1 MRGKF
6 SRKPRGR
13 LDLVIPF
20 FVALALLTVL
30 SFCIFLRPTRSMLEK
45 RELAKFPEFTWEA
58 LVSGDYFDDISLW
71 FSDTFPGREG
81 WIDLATRISSLH
93 GTSEITI
100 SGDLPMMEE
109 IPEVPETTAASTE
122 ATEVTVPTTE
132 KPVTE
137 ETTEAAT
144 EAPTTEPTEPTW
156 GGVDVEH
163 AEEIQL
169 GAVIQI
175 GDTAFNSQGFS
186 EGQSK
191 KYARILNTLQE
202 KVKKHGIRV
211 VSAPAPTSVGIMV
224 EKKYLEKMH
233 CADQEEI
240 LKFMHSELSED
251 VVAVDTFNA
260 LLPHNNEYIYFR
272 TDHHWTALGAYY
284 SYRAICEALD
294 YVPADLDS
302 FEVWEQGEF
311 KGSLTYQC
319 ARPRKLKPDY
329 VDAYIPQGEIQHR
342 VYNKMGIPTERTLL
356 QDMRERDVNTKYLTF
371 IWSDNPLSEIVNESL
386 PDGPTCILVKD
397 SFGNALA
404 PFLTQ
409 NYHRILV
416 VDYRKFNLM
425 RLDDMAIKYKVDDII
440 FTPYITATQ
449 SIQGNQMMGGL
460 CKVYT

>member
-20 FVALALLTVL
+20 FVTLALLTVL
-30 SFCIFLRPTRSMLEK
+30 SFCIFLRPTRSILEK

-109 IPEVPETTAASTE
+109 IPEVPETTAEITQ
-122 ATEVTVPTTE
+122 ATEETIPTTE
-132 KPVTE
+132 EALTE
-137 ETTEAAT
+137 ETTEAVT

-409 NYHRILV
+409 NYHRVLV

-460 CKVYT
+460 CKVYN

>member
-6 SRKPRGR
+6 SRKPQGR
-13 LDLVIPF
+13 IDLVVPF
-20 FVALALLTVL
+20 FVTLALLTVL
-30 SFCIFLRPTRSMLEK
+30 SFCIFLRPEKSMLEK
-45 RELAKFPEFTWEA
+45 RELAEFPEFTWEA
-58 LVSGDYFDDISLW
+58 LVSGDYFDDITLW

-81 WIDLATRISSLH
+81 WIDMATRISSLH

-109 IPEVPETTAASTE
+109 IPEVPETTAEITQ
-122 ATEVTVPTTE
+122 ATEETVPTTE
-132 KPVTE
+132 EALTE
-137 ETTEAAT
+137 ETTEAVT

-202 KVKKHGIRV
+202 KVKKQGVRV

-233 CADQEEI
+233 CADQEAM
-240 LKFMHSELSED
+240 LNFMHSELSEN

-260 LLPHNNEYIYFR
+260 LLPHNSEYIYFR

-284 SYRAICEALD
+284 SYRAICEALG
-294 YVPADLDS
+294 YVPAELSS
-302 FEVWEQGEF
+302 FEIWEQGEF

-319 ARPRKLKPDY
+319 ARPRKLRPDY
-329 VDAYIPQGEIQHR
+329 VDAYIPQGEIKHK

-356 QDMRERDVNTKYLTF
+356 QDMTKREVNTKYLTF

-409 NYHRILV
+409 NYHRVLV

-460 CKVYT
+460 CKVYN